1 TSVCT
6 KRQKERHLFIPV
18 GASSVPCI
26 VTDTKMEFFKCLFA
40 VVVVATLA
48 CDVSAQHYWSLPLP
62 NQKAPLL
69 PQPQLEVPPPEAPF
83 DECQVAQEDKIQCGP
98 ADVTAEHCENINCC
112 FDGHQCFY
120 GKAVTVQCTRD
131 GQFVVVV
138 ARDATLPSID
148 VESVSLLETDDP
160 ACAPVDVTS
169 AFAIFQ
175 FSATSCGTTFK
186 EEEGHVV
193 YENHMS
199 SSYEVGVGPR
209 GSITRDSHFEY
220 SDTSVEALVME
231 VDVVPPP
238 MSVAA
243 AGILR
248 VELRLGSGQC
258 QTKGCVEENAAYST
272 FYNQADYPV
281 TKILRE
287 PVYVEVSLLERSD
300 PNLVLNLEHCWA
312 TSNPNPQSIP
322 QWDLLID
329 GCPYHDDRYLTTLV
343 PIDGS
348 SGLLYPTHHK
358 RFIIKMFTFVDQSDF
373 SPQKDT
379 VFIHCS
385 TEVCYPSS
393 TQSCEQ
399 TCHRQR
405 RAVAPARRISASR
418 RSLVSSGQVILT
430 DQ

>member
-1 TSVCT
+1 
-6 KRQKERHLFIPV
+6 
-18 GASSVPCI
+18 
-26 VTDTKMEFFKCLFA
+26 MEFFKCLFA

-209 GSITRDSHFEY
+209 GSITRDSHFELLFQCRY